1 MVDDDEHSPPVGVT
15 ASTTSH
21 TSSPSTLTMSPATQ
35 SSPQPLRTIWD
46 CVMINQVTVDEKR
59 GWQCLWCN
67 RTFIPEH
74 ATRALNHVLKVSK
87 AGVKTCTARIEDV
100 YLQRYQQ
107 LKAELSERVEVRKRS
122 AIEVENSVVE
132 HQERA
137 TEHLLTGRGVT
148 IPARSVVAHS
158 VVTASTNVS
167 HRSTMGS
174 GMGVGI
180 VTRAPSSSS
189 SSTTLLSRLVGVQPS
204 ISAAFENT
212 TDIRKCNDASLEF
225 ALADFFHCE
234 NIPDQVVESDT
245 LARVIKKARLVG
257 SDFKMPSRSKIGGEL
272 LDLNFQTVYNSNKE
286 SLLKEAAV
294 FGLAFLGD
302 GATIKR
308 MPLINILGMCAG
320 TPPITI
326 SIQDCTDHMSEG
338 GKKDATYIASL
349 FEDKVEEYDP
359 AGLYADVVF
368 FDGAKNVQKGGE
380 ILTAKFPRMYCFHGG
395 EHVVS
400 LFFSSI
406 AKIQPIKVRGYFT
419 YRRLSNHILSN
430 TTLLLLPRS

>member
-1 MVDDDEHSPPVGVT
+1 
-15 ASTTSH
+15 
-21 TSSPSTLTMSPATQ
+21 
-35 SSPQPLRTIWD
+35 
-46 CVMINQVTVDEKR
+46 MINQLTIEEKR

-87 AGVKTCTARIEDV
+87 AGVAKCTARIEDS
-100 YLQRYQQ
+100 YLQGYQQ
-107 LKAELSERVEVRKRS
+107 LKAELSEWVEVCKRS
-122 AIEVENSVVE
+122 VIENENSVVE
-132 HQERA
+132 HQEHA
-137 TEHLLTGRGVT
+137 TKQLLTSRGVT
-148 IPARSVVAHS
+148 IPARLVVARS
-158 VVTASTNVS
+158 VVTASTNSS

-180 VTRAPSSSS
+180 ATATRAPSLLSPLSSS

-257 SDFKMPSRSKIGGEL
+257 SDFKMPSRSNIGGEL
-272 LDLNFQTVYNSNKE
+272 LDLNFQMVYNSNKE
-286 SLLKEAAV
+286 SLLKEASV

-326 SIQDCTDHMSEG
+326 SIQDCTDHMSDG

-349 FEDKVEEYDP
+349 FEAKVEEYDP
-359 AGLYADVVF
+359 TGLLADVVF
-368 FDGAKNVQKGGE
+368 FDGARNVQKGGE

-406 AKIQPIKVRGYFT
+406 AKIQPIKVRHDLLNIHDFGIIFPLT
-419 YRRLSNHILSN
+419 PN
-430 TTLLLLPRS
+430 TLLLLPRS